1 MPSGNVSVVDRYKRL
16 MDVRELI
23 DQGKSTAE
31 IAKETGMAL
40 QTVQRSLKYLDELS
54 TCDLSASQISAK
66 RAEIYMEALE
76 ATSEAKNMFTKFKG
90 EDKPLAARSWFISW
104 LDALKLR
111 MTLYGLDNIK
121 VGAYTQINQQFNA
134 VEPEKIDID
143 SGRRLAA
150 LMKKTHETK
159 LMEKV
164 NSEEVQQLG

>member
-1 MPSGNVSVVDRYKRL
+1 
-16 MDVRELI
+16 
-23 DQGKSTAE
+23 
-31 IAKETGMAL
+31 
-40 QTVQRSLKYLDELS
+40 
-54 TCDLSASQISAK
+54 
-66 RAEIYMEALE
+66 
-76 ATSEAKNMFTKFKG
+76 MFTKFKG

-134 VEPEKIDID
+134 VEPEKIDIE
-143 SGRRLAA
+143 SGRRLAT

-159 LMEKV
+159 LIEKV